1 VAAQLKATVLLAQGE
16 SVETPRLVLRAARQE
31 DLGSLGWLGGAL
43 APDWTLDDLSPHV
56 GSGEAVVMSGRDGG
70 PVGLAVVLLGQP
82 TTGAT
87 CVPFIAIDPVARF
100 RGLGGEAGL
109 ALERLTRE
117 RWQTQRVLAPVPERR
132 GLAVYFWL
140 RLGYRPLTRAEAPWP
155 LVGLNGRAGPGI
167 WMARDL
173 T

>member
-1 VAAQLKATVLLAQGE
+1 MKVGRLLGREE
-16 SVETPRLVLRAARQE
+16 SVATQRLLLRTARQD
-31 DLGSLGWLGGAL
+31 DLASLGWLGGAL

-56 GSGEAVVMSGRDGG
+56 AAGEAVVMSVRDGG

-82 TTGAT
+82 ISGAA
-87 CVPFIAIDPVARF
+87 CVPFIAIDPAARF

-117 RWQTQRVLAPVPERR
+117 RWQARRALAPVPERR

-140 RLGYRPLTRAEAPWP
+140 RLGYRPLTQAEAPWP
-155 LVGLNGRAGPGI
+155 LVGLNGRVGPGI
-167 WMARDL
+167 WMARDFS
-173 T
+173 